1 MYTMHTSDVHG
12 RKIKEEKKIFFPS
25 VFRWP
30 HVLCMH
36 RNSKMAVDS
45 LLCFCS
51 HRTVLYPPHCTILE
65 VIYGPVFCFVVQQDV
80 KHIEDPL
87 GITRLFGECLFS
99 FACLLAS
106 RVWFCCRQ
114 LFRIIP
120 ACIKCHFLV
129 WMKMAG
135 EKITRFNWC
144 IAISLQVFSLLFSAE
159 NKSRSSP
166 PAKLLFSQHLFHRS
180 RWRRLLQPTFL
191 WKRTTIRARD
201 FLNAFVKSICCCY
214 LCCLGSAHSRCIES
228 HTIIKRK
235 K

>member
-1 MYTMHTSDVHG
+1 
-12 RKIKEEKKIFFPS
+12 
-25 VFRWP
+25 
-30 HVLCMH
+30 
-36 RNSKMAVDS
+36 
-45 LLCFCS
+45 
-51 HRTVLYPPHCTILE
+51 
-65 VIYGPVFCFVVQQDV
+65 
-80 KHIEDPL
+80 
-87 GITRLFGECLFS
+87 
-99 FACLLAS
+99 
-106 RVWFCCRQ
+106 
-114 LFRIIP
+114 
-120 ACIKCHFLV
+120 
-129 WMKMAG
+129 MKMAG

-144 IAISLQVFSLLFSAE
+144 IAISLQVFSFFFSAE